1 MRIVHSS
8 AEISPDLESGGPLQ
22 VNVLFT
28 STQATIAATK
38 VAGKLAENLGAR
50 IRIIVPQVVS
60 FTLPLSEP
68 PVKPEFTGNR
78 IRAILSQYPIEAD
91 VDVQVCLCREKL
103 NAPISVLKPHSL
115 ILIGG
120 RTRFWPTEEYR
131 LARGLRKRG
140 HEVVFVTSKFSGPF
154 ASDARYS

>member
-8 AEISPDLESGGPLQ
+8 AEISREVGSEAPLE

-28 STQATIAATK
+28 SARATIAAAK
-38 VAGKLAENLGAR
+38 LAGKLAENLGAR
-50 IRIIVPQVVS
+50 IRIIVPQVVP
-60 FTLPLSEP
+60 FPLPLSEP
-68 PVKPEFTGNR
+68 PVKPEFTENR
-78 IRAILSQYPIEAD
+78 IHAMLSQYPIETD

-131 LARGLRKRG
+131 LAQGLRRRG
-140 HEVVFVTSKFSGPF
+140 HEVVFVE
-154 ASDARYS
+154 R